1 MNRQNGNM
9 YDFVTHTSNPIKG
22 ECPHDCSYCYMK
34 PIYNRYKLNSALRLD
49 MNELNCNYG
58 KGKVIFM
65 GSSTDM
71 FASGIPTDWIMQVY
85 DHCLAFDQNH
95 YLFQSKNPSRFLEPS
110 LINHPFMKRRDIA
123 CFATTI
129 ETNREQPVVSKAES
143 MKDRAIAMQKLREM
157 GFRVMITMEP
167 IMDFDLKEVIAMMEF
182 IQPFQ
187 INIGCN
193 TSKAVQLPEPNRQKL
208 IGLIQTLRQHTNLK
222 LKSNISR
229 ILGDLQ
235 NI

>member
-1 MNRQNGNM
+1 
-9 YDFVTHTSNPIKG
+9 
-22 ECPHDCSYCYMK
+22 
-34 PIYNRYKLNSALRLD
+34 
-49 MNELNCNYG
+49 
-58 KGKVIFM
+58 M

-85 DHCLAFDQNH
+85 DHCSVYDQNH

-110 LINHPFMKRRDIA
+110 LINHPFMKRRDIV

-222 LKSNISR
+222 LKSNNSR
-229 ILGDLQ
+229 ILGNLQ